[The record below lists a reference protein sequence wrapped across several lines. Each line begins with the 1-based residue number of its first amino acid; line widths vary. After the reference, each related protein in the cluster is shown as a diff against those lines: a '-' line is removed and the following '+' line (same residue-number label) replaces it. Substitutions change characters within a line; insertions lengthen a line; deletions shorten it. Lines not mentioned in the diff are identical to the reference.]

1 MEQLFK
7 TDRPGVVWMGN
18 DGWLLW
24 DGARLLATDL
34 DLHSAERLSPS
45 PGDLSL
51 LAQRLELLMITHA
64 HDDHFR
70 METCRMLAEQ
80 GSCRFLIPE
89 SCLEKARPL
98 PQERVQYV
106 KPGDSLSLAGAEI
119 ACVRAV
125 HGHIQG
131 SVYSGASLLDCGYRL
146 RFGGSSF
153 YQPGDTL
160 LLEEHLSMEP
170 VDVLFVSPTEH
181 NTWVEDSL
189 RLIGQLSPKRILAQH
204 FGTYREHPGNL
215 FWAHGYTRE
224 LRDALS
230 PEQQARYHIP
240 EQGAA
245 VPL

>member
-1 MEQLFK
+1 MEQLLGMEK
-7 TDRPGVVWMGN
+7 PGVLWMGN

-24 DGARLLATDL
+24 DGTHLLATDL
-34 DLHSAERLSPS
+34 DLHSMERLAPP
-45 PGDLSL
+45 PGNLSL
-51 LAQRLELLMITHA
+51 LAQRLNVLLITHA
-64 HDDHFR
+64 HEDHFS

-80 GSCRFLIPE
+80 GDCRFLIPE
-89 SCLEKARPL
+89 SCREKAWFL
-98 PQERVQYV
+98 PQERIQYV
-106 KPGDSLSLAGAEI
+106 KPGIRLSLDGAEI
-119 ACVRAV
+119 ECVRAI

-131 SVYSGASLLDCGYRL
+131 SVYSGASTLDCGYRL
-146 RFGGSSF
+146 RFGGSTF

-204 FGTYREHPGNL
+204 FGTYREHPGTL

-245 VPL
+245 IPL